1 MSVIGFDFGSHTGS
15 MALWFEEKD
24 TIEVIADDLGSRTIP
39 CAVAFRGD
47 EIIVGQSAMSQQHK
61 NAANTFEDIR
71 TMLFDKDCENVFV
84 PALDKEIS
92 VTELAS
98 HYFRNVHNQIKQQV
112 GKVVR
117 ECVISVPSSLANH
130 GDAASLKQRLMDAA
144 QAGGIRIKSM
154 VDDSASTLLAYGLD
168 DNTLPASKVIV
179 VDMGWSKTEV
189 SVFNV
194 SGGVFVPTG
203 TASTTEVSGKVFVK
217 LTAEHCAKEYMR
229 KYKHPC
235 SDNSKSMMRLRREC
249 EGAIKALS
257 TNTEAT
263 IDIDSLCEGNDF
275 QTKITRARFE
285 DFSSIPFVH
294 LKTVVKDALSKA
306 GSEVESITHVLMSGG
321 FTAVP
326 KAIATLKS
334 LFPAASFPRGRFEFS
349 ESQCIG
355 ACQHARALML
365 QGLIDSAP
373 TTSPKSACLS
383 RSIFVS
389 SAGSE
394 PQILLH
400 AGVILPTNAV
410 IKAPVAGPKGHLKLL
425 GGPEGG
431 GSGGSSTPM
440 GEVVFA
446 VEEQSDDASNAVT
459 ITVAVGEEGGVTV
472 TVKQDSTGNEIGS
485 LVIA

>member
-1 MSVIGFDFGSHTGS
+1 MSIIGFDFGSHTGS
-15 MALWFEEKD
+15 MALWFEDKD
-24 TIEVIADDLGSRTIP
+24 SIEVIADDLGSRTIP

-71 TMLFDKDCENVFV
+71 TMLFDAERETVFI

-112 GKVVR
+112 GKAVR
-117 ECVISVPSSLANH
+117 ECVISVPSSATNANA
-130 GDAASLKQRLMDAA
+130 GPLKQRLMDAA

-154 VDDSASTLLAYGLD
+154 VEDSASTLLAYGLD
-168 DNTLPASKVIV
+168 DSSLPASKVMV
-179 VDMGWSKTEV
+179 VDMGWNKTEV
-189 SVFNV
+189 SVFGV
-194 SGGVFVPTG
+194 SGGVFVPLG
-203 TASTTEVSGKVFVK
+203 SASSTEVSGKVFVK

-229 KYKHPC
+229 KHKHLC

-285 DFSSIPFVH
+285 DFSTIPFIQ
-294 LKTVVKDALSKA
+294 LKTVVKDALTKA
-306 GSEVESITHVLMSGG
+306 GLESESITHVLMSGG
-321 FTAVP
+321 FTAIP
-326 KAIATLKS
+326 KAISTLKG
-334 LFPAASFPRGRFEFS
+334 LFPNASFPRGRFEYS

-365 QGLIDSAP
+365 QGLIENAP
-373 TTSPKSACLS
+373 TTSPQTSCLT
-383 RSIFVS
+383 RNILVS

-400 AGVILPTNAV
+400 AGAILPTNAV
-410 IKAPVAGPKGHLKLL
+410 IKAPLLGPKGHLQLL

-431 GSGGSSTPM
+431 GNGAGTPM
-440 GEVVFA
+440 GEVVF
-446 VEEQSDDASNAVT
+446 EIEQTEGGSTNTVS
-459 ITVAVGEEGGVTV
+459 ITVLVKEAGETTV
-472 TVKQDSTGNEIGS
+472 TVKHDATGNEVGS
-485 LVIA
+485 LVIASA